1 MRIYISKLCNTETK
15 IAIGKGSLD
24 ILEEIE
30 GEAAIIH
37 SKKIDPSGIAEKL
50 DNVTSIVGIE
60 DGEKAKDV
68 EKVLEIIRL
77 IHRTASPDLEWIV
90 AVGGG
95 TVLDIAGFAA
105 SIYRRGVK
113 LINIPT
119 TLLGMVDAAMGGKN
133 GVNLDGIKNVLG
145 TFYQP
150 NLVISETSFLAT
162 LPLEEI
168 LKGLAE
174 VIKYCITLDQE
185 LCVLLESKD
194 KEILSLDENIIEEII
209 YRSTVNKMKIVEIDE
224 RDNKGIRIVLNY
236 GHTIGHAIEAG
247 SGFKVSHGRAISIGM
262 VCEALLAKKMGM
274 IVEEVIE
281 YLINMLKTYRLPTS
295 VRELGVDID
304 MKKAI
309 EALRRDKKRRR
320 GSIRLPFPIGI
331 GTWRGVEVEV
341 EDLEVCLKSCL
352 E

>member
-1 MRIYISKLCNTETK
+1 MRIYISKLCNRETK

-24 ILEEIE
+24 ILKEVE
-30 GEAAIIH
+30 GEAVIIH
-37 SKKIDPSGIAEKL
+37 SRKIDPKGVAERL
-50 DNVTSIVGIE
+50 DNVARIIGAE
-60 DGEKAKDV
+60 DGEKAKDI
-68 EKVLEIIRL
+68 ENVLEIIRL

-90 AVGGG
+90 AIGGG
-95 TVLDIAGFAA
+95 TVLDVAGFAA

-133 GVNLDGIKNVLG
+133 GVNFDGVKNVLG

-168 LKGLAE
+168 LNGLAE
-174 VIKYCITLDQE
+174 VIKYCITLDRE
-185 LCVLLESKD
+185 LCSLLESRS
-194 KEILSLDENIIEEII
+194 KEILSLDENMIEEII
-209 YRSTVNKMKIVEIDE
+209 YRSAVNKMKIVEIDE
-224 RDNKGIRIVLNY
+224 RDNMGIRIVLNY

-247 SGFKVSHGRAISIGM
+247 SGFKVPHGKAISVGM
-262 VCEALLAKKMGM
+262 VCEALLAEKMGM
-274 IVEEVIE
+274 IGGKVIE
-281 YLINMLKTYRLPTS
+281 FLINMLRIYRLPTS
-295 VRELGVDID
+295 ARELSVDID
-304 MKKAI
+304 MERAV

-320 GSIRLPFPIGI
+320 GSIRLPLLTGV
-331 GTWRGVEVEV
+331 GMWRGVEVKV

>member
-1 MRIYISKLCNTETK
+1 MRIYISKLCNRETK

-24 ILEEIE
+24 ILKDVE
-30 GEAAIIH
+30 GEAVIIH
-37 SKKIDPSGIAEKL
+37 SRKIDPRNVAEKL
-50 DNVTSIVGIE
+50 DNVARVIGVE
-60 DGEKAKDV
+60 DGERAKDI
-68 EKVLEIIRL
+68 ENVLEIIRL

-95 TVLDIAGFAA
+95 TVLDVAGFAA

-133 GVNLDGIKNVLG
+133 GVNFDGVKNVLG

-168 LKGLAE
+168 LNGLAE
-174 VIKYCITLDQE
+174 VVKYCITLDRE
-185 LCVLLESKD
+185 LCFLLESRS
-194 KEILSLDENIIEEII
+194 KEILSLDENMIEEII
-209 YRSTVNKMKIVEIDE
+209 YRSAVNKMKIVEIDE
-224 RDNKGIRIVLNY
+224 RDNMGIRIVLNY

-247 SGFKVSHGRAISIGM
+247 SGFRVPHGKAISVGM
-262 VCEALLAKKMGM
+262 VCEALLAEKMGM
-274 IVEEVIE
+274 IGGKVIE
-281 YLINMLKTYRLPTS
+281 FLINILRIYRLPTS
-295 VRELGVDID
+295 ARELGVDID
-304 MKKAI
+304 MERAV

-320 GSIRLPFPIGI
+320 GSIRLPLLTGV
-331 GTWRGVEVEV
+331 GMWRGVEVKV